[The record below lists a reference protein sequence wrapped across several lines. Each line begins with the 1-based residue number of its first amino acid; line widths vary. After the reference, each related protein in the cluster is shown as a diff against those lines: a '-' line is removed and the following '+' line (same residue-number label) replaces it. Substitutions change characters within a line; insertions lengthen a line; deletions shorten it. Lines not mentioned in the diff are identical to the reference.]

1 MLIDSFAA
9 PMFATNCWVLATEPG
24 SECVVIDP
32 GMPDVSHQLTE
43 IVEKHNLKPVAVIA
57 THGHLDHTF
66 SIQAIADG
74 YGIAS
79 YIHSEDR
86 AFLAHPEKLH
96 GPEFTATLSGMNF
109 SEPQEVRELHH
120 GDRVDLVGLT
130 FTAIHAPGHTRGSLM
145 FNVSDEVIISGDV
158 LFAGSIGR
166 TDLPTGSA
174 KDMEETL
181 RKKVVPLS
189 DHLRVLPGHG
199 PETTMAQEKKTNPY
213 LKSLVGRY

>member
-1 MLIDSFAA
+1 
-9 PMFATNCWVLATEPG
+9 
-24 SECVVIDP
+24 
-32 GMPDVSHQLTE
+32 
-43 IVEKHNLKPVAVIA
+43 VIA

-74 YGIAS
+74 YDIAS

-96 GPEFTATLSGMNF
+96 GPDFVATLSGMNF
-109 SEPQEVRELHH
+109 SEPKEVRELRN
-120 GDRVDLVGLT
+120 GDVVDLVGLS

-181 RKKVVPLS
+181 RKKVLPLS

-199 PETTMAQEKKTNPY
+199 PDTTMAQEKKTNPY